1 MIQVLAA
8 SYFEFFTGDFLF
20 FGLLAAI
27 VFAFQKKEDDDFYTK

>member
-8 SYFEFFTGDFLF
+8 SYFQFFTGDFLF

-27 VFAFQKKEDDDFYTK
+27 VFAFQKKKDNDFYNK

>member
-1 MIQVLAA
+1 MQLLAT

-27 VFAFQKKEDDDFYTK
+27 VFTFQKKKDDDFYSK